1 LNFKDELKVAR
12 RRRESWLDVVA
23 ALPWPV
29 GIALGVAAFVA
40 IRFGVPWYF
49 NRPGSDIAMAV
60 SKGLAEGPVLIFSW
74 IALLLCWVG
83 AGLSYVKQRQR
94 AELFDTQAK
103 NLQLS
108 SLDWRQFERLVAE
121 WFHRQGYQV
130 AETGGGGP
138 DGGIDLMLRKDGRA
152 EIVQCKHWRS
162 RQVTV
167 ATVREMWGLMQH
179 HGASAVWIVC
189 TGEFTPDAASFA
201 QGKPI
206 RLVSGRALGELIQ
219 PAAVAPPPPAEV
231 LQTKPVVSPRACPR
245 CGGTLVERQNR
256 QTGDKFFGCESY
268 PTCRGTIAMH

>member
-1 LNFKDELKVAR
+1 MAR
-12 RRRESWLDVVA
+12 KRREGWLDVVA

-49 NRPGSDIAMAV
+49 NRPGSDIAVAL

-74 IALLLCWVG
+74 MALLLCWVG
-83 AGLSYVKQRQR
+83 AGLSYVRQRQR

-138 DGGIDLMLRKDGRA
+138 DGGIDLMLRKDGRF
-152 EIVQCKHWRS
+152 ELVQCKQWRR

-167 ATVREMWGLMQH
+167 STIREMWGLLQH
-179 HGASAVWIVC
+179 HKADAVWIVC
-189 TGEFTPDAASFA
+189 IGEFTSDAAAFA
-201 QGKPI
+201 AGKPI
-206 RLVSGRALGELIQ
+206 RLVTGRELGLLMQQMGAAPAPAQTAPETAPAVVAQ
-219 PAAVAPPPPAEV
+219 P
-231 LQTKPVVSPRACPR
+231 CPS
-245 CGGTLVERQNR
+245 CGGRLVERKNR
-256 QTGDKFFGCESY
+256 HTGDRFLGCETY
-268 PTCRGTIAMH
+268 PACRGTAALR